1 MNNMKVEIKD
11 LADKVRSTRDK
22 VSSKEH
28 TKMAY
33 ILPFIKSLGYDVFNT
48 IEVVPEYSCSKDK
61 KVDYALCVDLKPY
74 IIMMCKDCGKRF
86 NKLDISRLMDY
97 FSASSAKI
105 AVLTNGIEY
114 LFFTN
119 NSEESS
125 NFTHYSF
132 NVLNFSE
139 EDILFLTKLSKENI
153 ETSDISVQS
162 KLQSFKRDF
171 EYWLISHNKSFL
183 DKFVKY
189 MRGSEGTFDLSDS
202 DMQSIV
208 SDVLFGYVA
217 EGIPPKDN
225 SNVVVRPSTG
235 VTDVI
240 PLSDDDFR
248 SKVTGSHLVEVRVAD
263 KVYNC
268 DKFYLMYDILL
279 DYCFDNL
286 GMSENDI
293 NNLVLVGKRGRVKK
307 VFFKEKPS
315 VTGVNTRYH
324 RGFFYSSS
332 VPAHYVVEHMRKF
345 CDVLG
350 IDKSSFYISLVS
362 KEDYNSFNS

>member
-1 MNNMKVEIKD
+1 M
-11 LADKVRSTRDK
+11 
-22 VSSKEH
+22 
-28 TKMAY
+28 
-33 ILPFIKSLGYDVFNT
+33 FNT

-74 IIMMCKDCGKRF
+74 IIMMCKECGKRF
-86 NKLDISRLMDY
+86 YKLDISRLMDY

-119 NSEESS
+119 NLEESS

-307 VFFKEKPS
+307 VFFKEKSS

-324 RGFFYSSS
+324 RGFYYNAS

-362 KEDYNSFNS
+362 KQDYNSFNS